1 MVLARA
7 ADAVGKWIHVPQLV
21 LSTYVELIDAAGN
34 HRKPGMDLIRRDDL
48 RIVKSS
54 WYPKRL
60 TTPPIGES
68 RCPLIYVTR
77 FK

>member
-7 ADAVGKWIHVPQLV
+7 ADADGKWIHVPRLV
-21 LSTYVELIDAAGN
+21 LSAYVEFIDAAGN

-54 WYPKRL
+54 WYPKHL

-68 RCPLIYVTR
+68 RCPIIYVTC